1 MPELYMGVLKPPYT
15 SISPAPMEM
24 LVPSIG
30 LYISLA
36 VGIAGAPA
44 GVLTFGEEKTVFFRE
59 AAAGHS
65 RLAYYIA
72 KSLSVMYRFTLGALH
87 FVAVFHVIGEWKH
100 AAQPPKP
107 RTHPHALYFF
117 PSAKPFTPFG
127 TLYTIVWVQF
137 LAVYGLGECL
147 CDVHA

>member
-15 SISPAPMEM
+15 IISSAPME
-24 LVPSIG
+24 LIVPSVG

-44 GVLTFGEEKTVFFRE
+44 GVLAFGEEKAVFFRE

-72 KSLSVMYRFTLGALH
+72 KSISVLYRFTLGALH
-87 FVAVFHVIGEWKH
+87 FVAVFHFIGECPLPAIGASGFITSSCSSH
-100 AAQPPKP
+100 AA
-107 RTHPHALYFF
+107 A
-117 PSAKPFTPFG
+117 AKPFTPFG
-127 TLYTIVWVQF
+127 TLYVIVWVQF
-137 LAVYGLGECL
+137 LAVYGLGE
-147 CDVHA
+147 

>member
-87 FVAVFHVIGEWKH
+87 FVAVFHVI
-100 AAQPPKP
+100 
-107 RTHPHALYFF
+107 
-117 PSAKPFTPFG
+117 AKPFTPFG